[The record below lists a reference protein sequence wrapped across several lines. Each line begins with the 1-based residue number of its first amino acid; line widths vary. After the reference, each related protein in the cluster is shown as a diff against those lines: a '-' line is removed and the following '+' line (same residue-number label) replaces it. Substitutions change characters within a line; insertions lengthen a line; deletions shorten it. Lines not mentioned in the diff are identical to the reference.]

1 LLRVEEVGADSVEA
15 QRLIDLAAKIQALG
29 GEGVMENS
37 VNTVFTA
44 IMDDSMASDAISQ
57 TMEAL
62 ESTEVETVEQ
72 VYDIVPEFNV
82 DSEYADAFN
91 EEYFA
96 TLQSNAQ
103 RETYILATKM
113 IMEIPEATLVASPD
127 FIAWTND
134 RGQQLHG
141 PYRGGYSISQWQQ
154 WYADDMA
161 QKVTTSG
168 VVMAGRAA
176 EEPEENTGGGGGG
189 PSASPL
195 DDITKKLRDVRKS
208 QVGVTKGFDA
218 SSAAI
223 DKLFGGDRGINMFDG
238 LEQSMR
244 KFGAGEDLISV
255 IAGMDPEE
263 FDKKKNLLFNF
274 DKQTGAIIG
283 FKDKLLNIGEALSS
297 IALGEYVNNQQK
309 SAKESKNQVAAFNQ
323 LRASGYSVADAYEA
337 VQDASVAAAIA
348 SGNVT
353 REQMQTM
360 LAELK
365 AAQDAM
371 KEAARLTPEGL
382 QEVFENGFS
391 KAMEAFEAEEKK
403 LTLEFDLKMKDDR
416 AAITAAENEIAKI
429 RYEIDDY
436 EASLRGVEDQEQAI
450 NKTYDEKLEA
460 LEKVRVANQKVL
472 DQEKGKLSVAE
483 AISRGDLAATARA
496 AQDLRATSASG
507 YFSSQTDALN
517 AGRQSALDQVRGEN
531 GLSRVE
537 IEERIEELTNNIFD
551 IEEKTLEPAQ
561 ERLRLAQVELDKR
574 IEEIE
579 VLGKTKTEWETIKN
593 NIDVARVNS
602 QGYKEAMG
610 EALLVVQDVLNAWN
624 GIQSKEV
631 VLTTIQRTVQEGT
644 TSPGSTSNNGGGNP
658 PATTT
663 TPPAT
668 STPAP
673 NADGQRV
680 RSAMA
685 KSQKVT
691 NEVVRL
697 AGATSGTADSRDRK
711 IATFLSK
718 VTKAQADAI
727 IAKENPDFW
736 SQVGNWFSGLA
747 LSMTGRAA
755 GGPISG
761 PGTGTSD
768 SIPTLLS
775 NGEYVIKAASA
786 KKLGRRFLDSLNA
799 GKPLSLPGM
808 SRPGTKDIKPGFGKP
823 GMNKPYPM
831 PQIRPD
837 DGMVYAGGTPGFYA
851 PGGPGG
857 RPINKPAF
865 NKPTLGLPNMG
876 MLKPLMPQIPS
887 GPKFSVPASDDLR
900 KQEALRKEAAMAR
913 RPAQSPAN
921 NNSSVYNYN
930 LSVNVA
936 SQSDPSTIAQTVM
949 AQLQRVESQR
959 VRNGRF

>member
-1 LLRVEEVGADSVEA
+1 MDPATLNTLLNSGDISKVVNLITNLGGPMATEVGMVANMIKDEEVSANFLLRVEEVGADSVEA
-15 QRLIDLAAKIQALG
+15 QKLIDLAAKIQALG

-37 VNTVFTA
+37 VNTIFTA
-44 IMDDSMASDAISQ
+44 VMDDSMASAAITE
-57 TMEAL
+57 TMENL

-72 VYDIVPEFNV
+72 VYNIVPEFNI
-82 DSEYADAFN
+82 DGDYAEAFN

-103 RETYILATKM
+103 KETYILATRM
-113 IMEIPEATLVASPD
+113 IMEIPEAVLIASPD

-134 RGQQLHG
+134 RGRQLHG
-141 PYRGGYSISQWQQ
+141 PYKGGFSNSQWQQ

-176 EEPEENTGGGGGG
+176 EEPEETSGGGGGG
-189 PSASPL
+189 PAASPL

-353 REQMQTM
+353 REQMNTM

-382 QEVFENGFS
+382 QEVFETGFS

-403 LTLEFDLKMKDDR
+403 LTLEFDLKMKDDK

-450 NKTYDEKLEA
+450 NKTYDDKLEA

-574 IEEIE
+574 IAEVE

-602 QGYKEAMG
+602 QGYKDAMG

-644 TSPGSTSNNGGGNP
+644 TSPGSTTPGPGGP
-658 PATTT
+658 AATTT
-663 TPPAT
+663 TPAAT

-680 RSAMA
+680 RTAMA

-711 IATFLSK
+711 IATFLSR

-727 IAKENPDFW
+727 IAKETPDFW
-736 SQVGNWFSGLA
+736 TGVGIWLGNAIGIR
-747 LSMTGRAA
+747 RAA

-761 PGTGTSD
+761 PGTATSD

-786 KKLGRRFLDSLNA
+786 KKLGRRFLDSVNA
-799 GKPLSLPGM
+799 GKPNLMMGKMPM
-808 SRPGTKDIKPGFGKP
+808 TKP
-823 GMNKPYPM
+823 
-831 PQIRPD
+831 
-837 DGMVYAGGTPGFYA
+837 V
-851 PGGPGG
+851 
-857 RPINKPAF
+857 F
-865 NKPTLGLPNMG
+865 NKPSLSMPTMSISRP
-876 MLKPLMPQIPS
+876 PMPQIPS
-887 GPKFSVPASDDLR
+887 GPRFSMPLDPGISKGPVRLPD
-900 KQEALRKEAAMAR
+900 KQ
-913 RPAQSPAN
+913 PPAN

-936 SQSDPSTIAQTVM
+936 SQSDPNTIAQTVM